1 MFLEKLQKSSDK
13 IVKYLVFSGLFL
25 GMMAL
30 NILSSSEQSTQDMI
44 QASIDA
50 IGELFTFASFLV
62 PFVFLM
68 FVLLIWV
75 KFVHKQSLVSL
86 ITSRRKVDWQRI
98 FYSFFL
104 WAIALVGI
112 TLISY
117 LTDAESYT
125 IQFEWSKFL
134 GLFLIAVVL
143 VPIQTSFEELF
154 FRGYFMQGTYMM
166 FGKRMISLVLT
177 SVIFGLMHAGNPEV
191 EALGPQI
198 MIMYIGS
205 GFFLGILTL
214 FDEGTELALGYHA
227 ANNLI
232 GCLLLTTSDGVFQTP
247 SIFRFNG
254 ISNTWE
260 IYLQVFVIF
269 PILLIIFSR
278 KFGFKLSFKKLI

>member
-214 FDEGTELALGYHA
+214 LDEGTELALGYHA

-254 ISNTWE
+254 ITNTWE
-260 IYLQVFVIF
+260 IYLQVFVVF
-269 PILLIIFSR
+269 PVLLIIFS
-278 KFGFKLSFKKLI
+278 KNFGFKLSFKKLI

>member
-13 IVKYLVFSGLFL
+13 IVKYLVFSGLFI

-254 ISNTWE
+254 ITNTWE

>member
-13 IVKYLVFSGLFL
+13 IVKYLVFSGLFI

-214 FDEGTELALGYHA
+214 LDEGTELALGYHA

-254 ISNTWE
+254 ITNTWE
-260 IYLQVFVIF
+260 IYLQVFVVF
-269 PILLIIFSR
+269 PVLLIIFSK

>member
-1 MFLEKLQKSSDK
+1 MFLEQLQKSSDK

-30 NILSSSEQSTQDMI
+30 NILSSSDVSTQDLI
-44 QASIDA
+44 QNSIDQM
-50 IGELFTFASFLV
+50 GELLTFASFLI
-62 PFVFLM
+62 PFAFLM
-68 FVLLIWV
+68 LFLLLWV
-75 KFVHKQSLVSL
+75 KFVHKESILSL
-86 ITSRRKVDWQRI
+86 ITSRKKIDWERV

-104 WAIALVGI
+104 WTIALVGI

-117 LTDAESYT
+117 VTDSESYT

-134 GLFLIAVVL
+134 GLFLIAL
-143 VPIQTSFEELF
+143 FLIPIQTSFEELF
-154 FRGYFMQGTYMM
+154 FRGYLMQGTYMM

-191 EALGPQI
+191 EAMGPQI

-205 GFFLGILTL
+205 GFFLGLLTL

-232 GCLLLTTSDGVFQTP
+232 GCLLLTSTDSVFQTS
-247 SIFRFNG
+247 SIFKFHG
-254 ISNTWE
+254 STSVWE
-260 IYLQVFVIF
+260 IYLQVFIIF

>member
-13 IVKYLVFSGLFL
+13 IVKYLVFSGLFI

-254 ISNTWE
+254 ITNTWE
-260 IYLQVFVIF
+260 IYLQVFVVF
-269 PILLIIFSR
+269 PVLLIIFSK

>member
-13 IVKYLVFSGLFL
+13 IVKYLVFSGLFI

-191 EALGPQI
+191 EALGSQI

-214 FDEGTELALGYHA
+214 LDEGTELALGYHA

>member
-50 IGELFTFASFLV
+50 LGELFTFASFLV

-68 FVLLIWV
+68 FLLLIWV

-86 ITSRRKVDWQRI
+86 ITSRTKVDWQRI

-166 FGKRMISLVLT
+166 FGKRMISLVLS

-214 FDEGTELALGYHA
+214 LDEGTELALGYHA

-254 ISNTWE
+254 ITNTWE

>member
-13 IVKYLVFSGLFL
+13 IVKYLVFSGLFI

-134 GLFLIAVVL
+134 GLFLIAVML

>member
-134 GLFLIAVVL
+134 GLFLIAVML

-214 FDEGTELALGYHA
+214 LDEGTELALGYHA

-254 ISNTWE
+254 ITNTWE
-260 IYLQVFVIF
+260 IYLQVFVVF
-269 PILLIIFSR
+269 PVLLIIFSK

>member
-143 VPIQTSFEELF
+143 VPIQTSYEELF

-214 FDEGTELALGYHA
+214 LDEGTELALGYHA

-254 ISNTWE
+254 ITNTWE
-260 IYLQVFVIF
+260 IYLQVFVVF
-269 PILLIIFSR
+269 PVLLIIFSK

>member
-13 IVKYLVFSGLFL
+13 IVKYLVFSGLFI